1 MEREVEGD
9 LAILGVLGEHAGHH
23 EVGLVD
29 RDQVLGLLVRH
40 ASLRIKNVTQSEAR
54 AYFSITMGGTPNN
67 RQSPLVCVLLG
78 EREGGCRR
86 NSKGVGPSTTLP
98 WPGWKQPDIAV
109 KVDRHDSIKQPVQER
124 L

>member
-40 ASLRIKNVTQSEAR
+40 ASLKNQECHVYAKIEVTDN
-54 AYFSITMGGTPNN
+54 F
-67 RQSPLVCVLLG
+67 G
-78 EREGGCRR
+78 E
-86 NSKGVGPSTTLP
+86 NLK
-98 WPGWKQPDIAV
+98 V
-109 KVDRHDSIKQPVQER
+109 KVKEKQSRVFC
-124 L
+124 

>member
-40 ASLRIKNVTQSEAR
+40 ASLKINR
-54 AYFSITMGGTPNN
+54 TMSVNPK
-67 RQSPLVCVLLG
+67 LG
-78 EREGGCRR
+78 IIF
-86 NSKGVGPSTTLP
+86 PS
-98 WPGWKQPDIAV
+98 
-109 KVDRHDSIKQPVQER
+109 
-124 L
+124 